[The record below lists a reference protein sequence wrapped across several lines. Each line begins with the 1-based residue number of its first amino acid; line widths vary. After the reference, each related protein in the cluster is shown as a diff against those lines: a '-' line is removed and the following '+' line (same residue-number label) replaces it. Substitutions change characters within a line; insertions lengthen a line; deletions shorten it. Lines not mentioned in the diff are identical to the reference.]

1 MVEVDARG
9 LACPE
14 PVMLTKNALQN
25 ADSVRVLVDDACAL
39 TNVCK
44 FAKNMGKE
52 TEVNTKDNE
61 SEIIIK

>member
-44 FAKNMGKE
+44 LAKKLGKE
-52 TEVNTKDNE
+52 TEVNTNDLE